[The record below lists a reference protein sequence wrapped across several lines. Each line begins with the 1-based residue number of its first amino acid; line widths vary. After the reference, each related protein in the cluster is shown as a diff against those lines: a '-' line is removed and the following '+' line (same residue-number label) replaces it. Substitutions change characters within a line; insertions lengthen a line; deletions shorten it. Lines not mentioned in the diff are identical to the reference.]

1 MLQRYKK
8 NRTSASFLLTK
19 CATFFVRRY
28 EGTFLVP
35 SEALV
40 VLYAYGSLIISVSIA
55 SGNGVV
61 SGLQGYCKGITRVLQ
76 KSVINPSRAYT
87 SIITSRKTSP
97 TVGCGKTTCLN
108 SPTV

>member
-1 MLQRYKK
+1 MSSINYCCSDSKEYLLVMSLSTYNGRLNKIVLIYYEFYLLCYKDTKK

-28 EGTFLVP
+28 EGTFSVP

-61 SGLQGYCKGITRVLQ
+61 SGFY
-76 KSVINPSRAYT
+76 
-87 SIITSRKTSP
+87 
-97 TVGCGKTTCLN
+97 
-108 SPTV
+108 